1 MWNAMKSERYGFF
14 LLGIYSLVY
23 ENHELL
29 SPTQCEHDWIMLH
42 GQAVIFQVV
51 PLDFKKTS
59 KSFFLWPASSGYLP
73 KNSL

>member
-1 MWNAMKSERYGFF
+1 MQWNQKGMGFF
-14 LLGIYSLVY
+14 LIRIYSLVY

-51 PLDFKKTS
+51 PLDFKKT
-59 KSFFLWPASSGYLP
+59 
-73 KNSL
+73 